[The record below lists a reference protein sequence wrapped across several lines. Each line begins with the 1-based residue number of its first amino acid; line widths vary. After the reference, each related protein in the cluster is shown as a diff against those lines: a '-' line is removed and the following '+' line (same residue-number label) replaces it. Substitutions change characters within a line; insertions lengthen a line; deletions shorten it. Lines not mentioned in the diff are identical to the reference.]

1 MSFLYD
7 FATIVRKELAV
18 GFRDPLTT
26 VARSIIMPLIF
37 IIFFGF
43 GLGGTFHDLPVAV
56 VMESSGAL
64 SEKFVDSL
72 NAENM
77 FIVTQTSY
85 RDALGLFDSNKVKA
99 IIYLPADFDGSRR
112 VFLISDK
119 SVPNIASNIAG
130 AVKRKAAELGGVSV
144 AGASVDEEVMFG
156 RGVRYVD
163 FFAPS
168 VIIMVIIFSAIFCGG
183 LSLMYD
189 REFGTLKSLLVAPVS
204 KGTIVLGKTMGGVI
218 QTMVS
223 VYCVLLLYLVLG
235 VHVKLGFYN
244 LLVFSAITF
253 MASIGF
259 IGLSVA
265 VACKATRFEQLAIV
279 ILTTNFPLWLLSGAI
294 YPVES
299 MPAWMGLLSK
309 INPLTYLLD
318 AHRLLLTRNVI
329 EEAIMFDATVVGIF
343 AAVMYLAGVVM
354 FKKTIE

>member
-7 FATIVRKELAV
+7 FATIVKKEVTV

-26 VARSIIMPLIF
+26 VARSIVMPLIF

-56 VMESSGAL
+56 VAESGGAL
-64 SEKFVDSL
+64 SARFVDSL
-72 NAENM
+72 NSENT
-77 FIVTQTSY
+77 FSITQTSY
-85 RDALGLFDSNKVKA
+85 RNALELFDANKVKA
-99 IIYLPADFDGSRR
+99 IIYLPADFESSRK
-112 VFLISDK
+112 VLLISDK
-119 SVPNIASNIAG
+119 SVPNVASTLGSI
-130 AVKRKAAELGGVSV
+130 VRRKAVELGGASV
-144 AGASVDEEVMFG
+144 EGASVDEEVMFG
-156 RGVRYVD
+156 RNIRYVD

-189 REFGTLKSLLVAPVS
+189 REFGTLKSLLVAPIE
-204 KGTIVLGKTMGGVI
+204 KGTIVLGKTIGGVL

-223 VYCVLLLYLVLG
+223 VYCVLLLYLILG
-235 VHVKLGFYN
+235 VQIKLGFYN
-244 LLVFSAITF
+244 LLIFSVISF
-253 MASIGF
+253 IASIGF

-265 VACKATRFEQLAIV
+265 VACKATRFEQLAII

-299 MPAWMGLLSK
+299 MPEWMGALSK

-318 AHRLLLTRNVI
+318 AQRLLLTRNLI
-329 EEAIMFDATVVGIF
+329 EEAVVFDMLVVGIF